1 MQLYKSRGFS
11 EYFQDTF
18 SFLKLNGKHFFKHF
32 FIVNGIFLI
41 ILMVLGYFFT
51 KFYTELMFGGILNQG
66 NNPNVFDDYINENG
80 ALFFLFAFL
89 FLVVGLVAGI
99 ISYSY
104 TPIYLKLYSNKNG
117 KNFGTKEIVN
127 VYKSNIGKLFIFLI
141 ISVFVGLLLLIPTGI
156 IMFVLAITIIGI
168 MLLPVVLGA
177 YMLFFSCTLM
187 EYLEDKKGLMDS
199 YGYSWKLMTSKF
211 WAAIGSVGLFYF
223 MSYVVQNVI
232 TIIPYIFGMA
242 SFFTTIE
249 GGSQPDAEEVSSFMT
264 IMMLLVFFLSFVLGT
279 ILNNIV
285 LLNQGVIFY
294 SLKEE
299 NENINTKSEIDLIGS
314 GE

>member
-18 SFLKLNGKHFFKHF
+18 TFLKLNGKHFFKHY
-32 FIVNGIFLI
+32 FIVNGIFLL

-51 KFYTELMFGGILNQG
+51 KFYTEFVFGGIMNQG
-66 NNPNVFDDYINENG
+66 NNPNVFEEYINENG
-80 ALFFLFAFL
+80 SLFFIMASLFV
-89 FLVVGLVAGI
+89 VVGLVAGI

-104 TPIYLKLYSNKNG
+104 TPIYLKLYSEKDG
-117 KNFGTKEIVN
+117 KNFETKEIIDI
-127 VYKSNIGKLFIFLI
+127 YKSKIGNLFIFLI
-141 ISVFVGLLLLIPTGI
+141 VSIFVALLLLIPTGI
-156 IMFVLAITIIGI
+156 IIVVLTITIVGI
-168 MLLPVVLGA
+168 LLLPVVLGA
-177 YMLFFSCTLM
+177 FALFFGCTLM
-187 EYLEDKKGLMDS
+187 EYLEDKKGLMES
-199 YGYSWKLMTSKF
+199 YSYSWKLMTSNF

-223 MSYVVQNVI
+223 MSYVIQNVI
-232 TIIPYIFGMA
+232 TLIPYMLGMV

-249 GGSQPDAEEVSSFMT
+249 SNGKPDADEISSFMT

-285 LLNQGVIFY
+285 QLNQGIVFY

>member
-18 SFLKLNGKHFFKHF
+18 AFLKLNGKHFFKHF
-32 FIVNGIFLI
+32 FIVNGIFLL

-51 KFYTELMFGGILNQG
+51 KFYTEFVFGGIMNQG
-66 NNPNVFDDYINENG
+66 NNPHVLEEYNNENG
-80 ALFFLFAFL
+80 LLFIVLAFL
-89 FLVVGLVAGI
+89 FIVFGLIAGI

-104 TPIYLKLYSNKNG
+104 TPIYLKLYSEKDG
-117 KNFGTKEIVN
+117 KNFGTKDIVDT
-127 VYKSNIGKLFIFLI
+127 YKSKIGNIFIFLI
-141 ISVFVGLLLLIPTGI
+141 VSIFVGLLLLIPAGL
-156 IMFVLAITIIGI
+156 IMFILAITIVGI
-168 MLLPVVLGA
+168 LLLPVVIGA
-177 YMLFFSCTLM
+177 FALFFGCTLM
-187 EYLEDKKGLMDS
+187 EYLEDKKGLMES
-199 YGYSWKLMTSKF
+199 YSYSWKLMTSKF

-232 TIIPYIFGMA
+232 TMIPYMLGMV
-242 SFFTTIE
+242 SMFTTIE
-249 GGSQPDAEEVSSFMT
+249 QNGKPDADEINSFMT

-285 LLNQGVIFY
+285 QLNQGIVYY

>member
-18 SFLKLNGKHFFKHF
+18 AFLKLNGKHFFKHF
-32 FIVNGIFLI
+32 FIVNGIFLL

-51 KFYTELMFGGILNQG
+51 KFYTEFVFGGIMNQG
-66 NNPNVFDDYINENG
+66 NNPNVFEEYINENG
-80 ALFFLFAFL
+80 LLFFVLAFL
-89 FLVVGLVAGI
+89 FIVFGLIAGI

-104 TPIYLKLYSNKNG
+104 TPIYLKLYSEKDG
-117 KNFGTKEIVN
+117 KNFGTKEIVDT
-127 VYKSNIGKLFIFLI
+127 YKSKIGNIFIFLI
-141 ISVFVGLLLLIPTGI
+141 VSIFVGLLLLIPAGL
-156 IMFVLAITIIGI
+156 IMFILAITIVGI
-168 MLLPVVLGA
+168 LLLPVVIGA
-177 YMLFFSCTLM
+177 FALFFGCTLM
-187 EYLEDKKGLMDS
+187 EYLEDKKGLMES
-199 YGYSWKLMTSKF
+199 YSYSWKLMTSKF

-232 TIIPYIFGMA
+232 TMIPYMLGMV
-242 SFFTTIE
+242 SMFTTIE
-249 GGSQPDAEEVSSFMT
+249 HNGKPDADEINSFMT

-285 LLNQGVIFY
+285 QLNQGIVYY

>member
-18 SFLKLNGKHFFKHF
+18 AFLKLNGKHFFKHF
-32 FIVNGIFLI
+32 FIVNGIFLL

-51 KFYTELMFGGILNQG
+51 KFYTEFIFGGIMNQG
-66 NNPNVFDDYINENG
+66 NNPNIFEDYINENG
-80 ALFFLFAFL
+80 LLFFILAFL
-89 FLVVGLVAGI
+89 FIVFGLIAGI

-104 TPIYLKLYSNKNG
+104 TPIYLKLYSEKNG
-117 KNFGTKEIVN
+117 KTFGTKEIVDT
-127 VYKSNIGKLFIFLI
+127 YKSKIGNIFIFLI
-141 ISVFVGLLLLIPTGI
+141 VSIFVGLLLLIPTGL
-156 IMFVLAITIIGI
+156 IMFILAITLVGI
-168 MLLPVVLGA
+168 LLLPVVLGA
-177 YMLFFSCTLM
+177 FALFFGCTLM
-187 EYLEDKKGLMDS
+187 EYLEGKKGLMES
-199 YGYSWKLMTSKF
+199 YNYSWKLMTSKF

-232 TIIPYIFGMA
+232 TLIPYMLGMV
-242 SFFTTIE
+242 SMFTTIE
-249 GGSQPDAEEVSSFMT
+249 QNGQPDADEISSFMT
-264 IMMLLVFFLSFVLGT
+264 IMMLLVFFLSFFLGT

-285 LLNQGVIFY
+285 QLNQGIVFY

>member
-18 SFLKLNGKHFFKHF
+18 TFLKLNGKHFFKHY
-32 FIVNGIFLI
+32 FIVNGIFLL

-51 KFYTELMFGGILNQG
+51 KFYTEFIFGGILNQG
-66 NNPNVFDDYINENG
+66 NNPNVFEEYMNDNG
-80 ALFFLFAFL
+80 PLFFLLAFL
-89 FLVVGLVAGI
+89 FVIVGLVAGI

-104 TPIYLKLYSNKNG
+104 TPIYLKLYSEKDG
-117 KNFGTKEIVN
+117 KNFGTTEIVDT
-127 VYKSNIGKLFIFLI
+127 YKSKIGNIFIFLI
-141 ISVFVGLLLLIPTGI
+141 VSIGVGLLLLIPTVI
-156 IMFVLAITIIGI
+156 IMFVLAITIVGI

-177 YMLFFSCTLM
+177 YMLFFGSTLM
-187 EYLEDKKGLMDS
+187 EYLEDKKGLMDCYS
-199 YGYSWKLMTSKF
+199 YSWKLMTSKF

-232 TIIPYIFGMA
+232 TMIPYVFGMA

-249 GGSQPDAEEVSSFMT
+249 GGKQPDAEEFSSFMT

-285 LLNQGVIFY
+285 QLNQGIVFY